1 MGLGAKQSE
10 FTWLC
15 VFGEF
20 FHLSTPL
27 ALFSEAANWLPVEK
41 KVGTWGGGGR
51 AGVVD
56 FLTQLSGEDRK
67 KVG

>member
-1 MGLGAKQSE
+1 MVVCL
-10 FTWLC
+10 WR
-15 VFGEF
+15 V
-20 FHLSTPL
+20 LSSL
-27 ALFSEAANWLPVEK
+27 HASALFSEAANWLPVEK

-51 AGVVD
+51 AGIVD